1 MNNLVDLSV
10 FPFDTT
16 FMQLPLFLIPII
28 VGISAQGLKH
38 VFNRHMTS
46 HVKVGGVSMPRYGGM
61 PSAHTA
67 FAMSLVTLVGLADGV
82 LTTTFA
88 ITVAGAIFIL
98 DDALRMRIF
107 LERHGRA
114 VYQLIKKLPQEERKS
129 FPTLET
135 RLGHKP
141 LEVIA
146 GAVFGLVF
154 TFFLYILFQ

>member
-1 MNNLVDLSV
+1 
-10 FPFDTT
+10 
-16 FMQLPLFLIPII
+16 MQIPLFLIPII
-28 VGISAQGLKH
+28 VGTSAQALKH

-46 HVKVGGVSMPRYGGM
+46 NIKMGGVSMPRYGGM

-114 VYQLIKKLPQEERKS
+114 VSQIIQGLPKEERKA
-129 FPTLET
+129 FPKLET

-141 LEVIA
+141 IEVIA
-146 GAVFGLVF
+146 GAAFGLVF